1 MLLGDPE
8 VVVYPQY
15 FIKKLVAKLDKSF
28 RNSYK
33 NNPEAQRMA
42 GLMMTVIVLLIVA
55 AVALLLLFVGY
66 KLNAALGIFLEGI
79 MCWSALS
86 VKSLKT
92 AAGGS
97 DACCKGRN
105 LSSAQRKVKK

>member
-1 MLLGDPE
+1 
-8 VVVYPQY
+8 
-15 FIKKLVAKLDKSF
+15 
-28 RNSYK
+28 
-33 NNPEAQRMA
+33 
-42 GLMMTVIVLLIVA
+42 MTVIVLLIVA

-86 VKSLKT
+86 VKSLKLRQGVMR
-92 AAGGS
+92 AARAG
-97 DACCKGRN
+97 N